1 MAELEV
7 KKQVVAEQAPVAN
20 SSEKQQE
27 LLSAFG
33 GFNAVRGFMP
43 DADNLNPTKKAVKEL
58 FGKKEKLIIEE

>member
-27 LLSAFG
+27 LLLSMI
-33 GFNAVRGFMP
+33 NSENIDEIHSYVIAVLHVP
-43 DADNLNPTKKAVKEL
+43 DL
-58 FGKKEKLIIEE
+58 FAEGCSDA